1 MNLFTGEESDEYF
14 GSDTPP
20 AVRRLL
26 EQAAGAPREQVESLL
41 WTAQATAPD
50 CLSVYY
56 LLYKFHAG
64 RRRFDMAEHAALKGL
79 ERAAEQ
85 SGLPADWRL
94 AKGPADGGI
103 DFTSVSGNSPERFW
117 IFTLK
122 ALAFISVRSGRVEE
136 AKAIL
141 AKLAELDPT
150 YSVGSDVTA
159 ALVRSAG
166 E

>member
-26 EQAAGAPREQVESLL
+26 EQAAGAPREQVGSIL

-56 LLYKFHAG
+56 LLYKYHAG
-64 RRRFDMAEHAALKGL
+64 RRQFDMAERAALKGL
-79 ERAAEQ
+79 ERAA
-85 SGLPADWRL
+85 SLAGLPVDWRD
-94 AKGPADGGI
+94 AKGPGEGGI
-103 DFTSVSGNSPERFW
+103 DFANVPGNSPERFW

-122 ALAFISVRSGRVEE
+122 ALTFISVRSGRVDE

-141 AKLAELDPT
+141 SKLNELDPT
-150 YSVGSDVTA
+150 HSVGSDVTA
-159 ALVRSAG
+159 ALVKSVG